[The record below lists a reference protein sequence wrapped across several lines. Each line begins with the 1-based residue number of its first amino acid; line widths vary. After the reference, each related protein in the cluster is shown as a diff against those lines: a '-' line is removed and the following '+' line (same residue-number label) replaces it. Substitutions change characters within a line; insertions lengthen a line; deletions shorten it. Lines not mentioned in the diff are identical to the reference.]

1 MGNEGRFNAWLL
13 KTRNPLHSGLAL
25 ILPCIVYVCLSLA
38 QITMFYYGAVVANTN
53 YILFDVVSVVTL
65 TYAITCA
72 LPNETLKARRPTSSL
87 FSPYT
92 LGSVLGNLGINA
104 FVFALINIMVP
115 FYSGYLRWPLELV
128 TSNLFWLLGE
138 RPRAAGPVSLVF
150 SVQYITPQKLTL
162 YEKEYSADDRMTLSA
177 LVSTRMR
184 I

>member
-1 MGNEGRFNAWLL
+1 MAIEGRYEAFLPQMS
-13 KTRNPLHSGLAL
+13 TPLHPGWEL
-25 ILPCIVYVCLSLA
+25 ILPCIVCICYSLS

-72 LPNETLKARRPTSSL
+72 LPNDTLKARRPSASL

-104 FVFALINIMVP
+104 FVFAFVNIMVP
-115 FYSGYLRWPLELV
+115 LYSGYLRWPLALV

-138 RPRAAGPVSLVF
+138 RSRTAGPVSLVF
-150 SVQYITPQKLTL
+150 SEPQTRPL
-162 YEKEYSADDRMTLSA
+162 YEREHPTDVTMSLPA
-177 LVSTRMR
+177 LMLRINMR